1 MTEENKATV
10 CVYLQDN
17 QSPAEKKFSLN
28 LMINM
33 LSKTKNSNCDIL
45 LHATVNH
52 IAEFLFITKGSKLP
66 NVKQFIEMLRLY
78 PHGDILDNTKR
89 QMIAKLSDG
98 IFDESPAKGSHR
110 ARSPSLLRQAR
121 DTDLRN
127 NRAAQAQTPTKKSSK
142 HVLAGKYKSKR
153 LRTTR

>member
-1 MTEENKATV
+1 MTEANKATV

-33 LSKTKNSNCDIL
+33 LSQTKNSNGDIL
-45 LHATVNH
+45 LDAMVNH
-52 IAEFLFITKGSKLP
+52 IAEFLIITKGTKLP

-78 PHGDILDNTKR
+78 PHGDIPDNTKR

-98 IFDESPAKGSHR
+98 ILMNLQPRGDHQ
-110 ARSPSLLRQAR
+110 ARSPSLQRQAR
-121 DTDLRN
+121 DKDLRN
-127 NRAAQAQTPTKKSSK
+127 SRTAQAQTPIKKSSK
-142 HVLAGKYKSKR
+142 HVLEGKYKSKR